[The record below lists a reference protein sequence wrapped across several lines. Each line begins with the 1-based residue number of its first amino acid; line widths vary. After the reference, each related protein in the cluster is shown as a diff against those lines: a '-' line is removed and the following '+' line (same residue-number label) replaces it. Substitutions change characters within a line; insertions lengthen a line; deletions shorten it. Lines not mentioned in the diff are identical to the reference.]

1 MAPVGGQRRKVVT
14 VIFAD
19 GTQTEIPR
27 ASKTAVADRIWSLLV
42 PRLAARPT
50 GRAPTRKTRAS
61 RIPT

>member
-1 MAPVGGQRRKVVT
+1 VT

-27 ASKTAVADRIWSLLV
+27 ASKTAVTDRLWTLLV
-42 PRLAARPT
+42 PRLASRPVARPAA
-50 GRAPTRKTRAS
+50 GPRKTRTS